1 MNESL
6 MTLLNE
12 VSAWQLIVAL
22 FLVFLVAGFILSQ
35 IPKITKLLQKW
46 RKKQNDEEDFKDLVY
61 SMKADIKELS
71 NRQESY
77 RDERHQERTHDR
89 NDSIRVRE
97 EIYKEIST
105 LNTSL
110 EKQGELI
117 QKLTDITLGIQEANS
132 ETKRAEL
139 KEKIERIYHE
149 CSPSQM
155 CTDMQLETLKELI
168 HEYEKHGGTN
178 SFVHSTVEPEMYK
191 WEVIEYI
198 KRIPK

>member
-12 VSAWQLIVAL
+12 VSAWQLIIAMFFIFV
-22 FLVFLVAGFILSQ
+22 VAGLVLSQ

-61 SMKADIKELS
+61 SMKDDIKNLS
-71 NRQESY
+71 NKQEAY
-77 RDERHQERTHDR
+77 REERYQERTHDR
-89 NDSIRVRE
+89 NDSIKIRE
-97 EIYKEIST
+97 EIYKE
-105 LNTSL
+105 LN
-110 EKQGELI
+110 KQGELI
-117 QKLTDITLGIQEANS
+117 QNLTNITLEIQKENS

-149 CSPSQM
+149 CSPNKI
-155 CTDMQLETLKELI
+155 CTDMQLETLRELI
-168 HEYEKHGGTN
+168 QRYEKHGGTN

-191 WEVIEYI
+191 WEVIQQI
-198 KRIPK
+198 KRIPEEE